1 MSAEILI
8 AIIIIWFILSFIF
21 TIYKKKHGRNKLQ
34 AGELILTLVL
44 SIPLVIIL
52 VLVHVVK

>member
-1 MSAEILI
+1 MSAEILVS
-8 AIIIIWFILSFIF
+8 IIIIWFILSFIF
-21 TIYKKKHGRNKLQ
+21 TIYKKKHGGNKIQ